1 MMISILNIESAELD
15 AYIAYLVGG
24 WTTPLKNVKVSW
36 DDYSQFMEV
45 WKVKMFMFQ
54 TTNQY
59 INSLSSL
66 HHFIAGKIQIF
77 YGHVQ

>member
-1 MMISILNIESAELD
+1 M
-15 AYIAYLVGG
+15 
-24 WTTPLKNVKVSW
+24 KVSW
-36 DDYSQFMEV
+36 DDYSQRMEV
-45 WKVKMFMFQ
+45 WKVKKNMFQ

-66 HHFIAGKIQIF
+66 HHFIAGKIHYF